1 MNSITISS
9 TLDIFESIDE
19 LPSDIQNLMHQ
30 AFEARDKAYAP
41 YSKFQV
47 GAAIALE
54 NKEIVTGSNQENASY
69 PNGLCAE
76 RTAIF
81 YAGARFPNVKIKN
94 LAISARSLT
103 HSMVTPVPPCGAC
116 RQVIAEYELKQEEPI
131 AIYFMG
137 ESGKVV
143 RSASLKNI
151 LPLIF
156 DSSYL

>member
-1 MNSITISS
+1 MEKKELLIAYTEW
-9 TLDIFESIDE
+9 ESIND
-19 LPSDIQNLMHQ
+19 LPEHDALLLK
-30 AFEARDKAYAP
+30 EARAQTVHAYAP
-41 YSKFQV
+41 YSRFRV
-47 GAAIALE
+47 GAVARME
-54 NKEIVTGSNQENASY
+54 SGDIVRGSNQENASY

-81 YAGARFPNVKIKN
+81 YAGAQFPNVKIKKM
-94 LAISARSLT
+94 AISARSLT

-131 AIYFMG
+131 DIYFMG